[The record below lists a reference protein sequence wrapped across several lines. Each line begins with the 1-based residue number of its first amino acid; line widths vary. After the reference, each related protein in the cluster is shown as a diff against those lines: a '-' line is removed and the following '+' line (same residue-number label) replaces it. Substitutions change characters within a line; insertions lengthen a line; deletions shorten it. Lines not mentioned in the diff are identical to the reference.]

1 MHEDEKP
8 YVAVRS
14 GWMVQITPRNAAG
27 WRGLGV
33 WMLVLAL
40 LTLGLVAVV
49 STEPGDAV
57 VLAVTGLFLLVTV
70 GWCTLMIRWMLAR
83 SEIVDLKDIEA
94 ARRGRKDGWK
104 G

>member
-1 MHEDEKP
+1 M
-8 YVAVRS
+8 
-14 GWMVQITPRNAAG
+14 
-27 WRGLGV
+27 
-33 WMLVLAL
+33 LAL

-70 GWCTLMIRWMLAR
+70 GWCILMIRWMLAR